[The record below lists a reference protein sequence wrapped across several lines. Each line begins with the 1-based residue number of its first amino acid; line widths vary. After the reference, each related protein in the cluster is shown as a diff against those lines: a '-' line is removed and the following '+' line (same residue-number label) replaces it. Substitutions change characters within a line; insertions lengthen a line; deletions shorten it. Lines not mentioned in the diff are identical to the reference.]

1 MIYAAATAVT
11 AAVTSYAAGQSK
23 SNTGITWEDVGNAVW
38 NTITCIVDPI
48 GSIVRALN
56 PPAVQSTHKRTGARE
71 SGFHSDYLCYSYP

>member
-1 MIYAAATAVT
+1 MRLDN
-11 AAVTSYAAGQSK
+11 QK

-56 PPAVQSTHKRTGARE
+56 PPAVQSTQKEIGRE
-71 SGFHSDYLCYSYP
+71 RIPFLIYLCYSIRKV